1 MVMNLNLVSYKT
13 ETDQTGKTS
22 PREMCEQSNY
32 TIPPE
37 LQETLLD
44 FTVHYL
50 VEKPPDII
58 DFAMEFFSR
67 LQAKR
72 NNSHLQQSEDE
83 DMESEEEVDFD
94 EPVYNNSQ
102 YRRKSVFV
110 EPYNPEDDEGEDTK
124 VVHPKSDEQRSRLQ
138 DRVQTCVLFK
148 AMDDSQLGDV
158 IDAMF
163 EMKVEAG
170 QFIIRQD
177 EEVADFFYVVETG
190 VYSALQGDD
199 LKTVFTYENEGYFGE
214 LALLYNMPRAA
225 SIRAETDGSL
235 WALDRQTF
243 RKIVLKSAFQKR
255 KMYESFLENVSL
267 LECLEKYER
276 ENIADALVSQA
287 YSAGDIVVKQGDR
300 ANGMYFVET
309 GTLVVLKQMD
319 GEEKPQQVNELQ
331 PGKYF
336 GELGLVNHAPRQATV
351 VARDDVRVAFLD
363 ALAFERLL
371 GPCMGIM
378 KRNERELQE
387 MMRRTFGSKASD
399 F

>member
-1 MVMNLNLVSYKT
+1 MNLNLVRTDWT
-13 ETDQTGKTS
+13 ETDKAGQAT
-22 PREMCEQSNY
+22 PREMCEQNF
-32 TIPPE
+32 TIPAE

-58 DFAMEFFSR
+58 DFAMDFFSR

-72 NNSHLQQSEDE
+72 NNSQLQNSEDE

-94 EPVYNNSQ
+94 EPVYNNSL
-102 YRRKSVFV
+102 YRRKSVFA
-110 EPYNPEDDEGEDTK
+110 EAYNPEEDEGEETK

-138 DRVQTCVLFK
+138 SRVQTCLLFK
-148 AMDDSQLGDV
+148 ALDDSQLGDV

-163 EMKVEAG
+163 EQKVEAG
-170 QFIIRQD
+170 QFIIRQKQD
-177 EEVADFFYVVETG
+177 GDFFYVVETG
-190 VYSALQGDD
+190 VYSALIETPDDD
-199 LKTVFTYENEGYFGE
+199 LKTVFTYENEGNFGE

-225 SIRAETDGSL
+225 SVRAETDGSL

-287 YSAGDIVVKQGDR
+287 YSPGDIVVKQGDR
-300 ANGMYFVET
+300 GDGMYFVET
-309 GTLVVLKQMD
+309 GRLAVLKLMD
-319 GEEKPQQVNELQ
+319 GEEKEVNELH

-336 GELGLVNHAPRQATV
+336 GELALVNHAPRQATV

-363 ALAFERLL
+363 AVAFERLL

-378 KRNERELQE
+378 KRNEHQLKE

>member
-1 MVMNLNLVSYKT
+1 
-13 ETDQTGKTS
+13 
-22 PREMCEQSNY
+22 
-32 TIPPE
+32 
-37 LQETLLD
+37 
-44 FTVHYL
+44 
-50 VEKPPDII
+50 
-58 DFAMEFFSR
+58 
-67 LQAKR
+67 
-72 NNSHLQQSEDE
+72 
-83 DMESEEEVDFD
+83 MESEEEVDFD
-94 EPVYNNSQ
+94 EPVYNNSL
-102 YRRKSVFV
+102 YRRKSVFA
-110 EPYNPEDDEGEDTK
+110 EAYNPEEDEGEETK

-138 DRVQTCVLFK
+138 GRVQTCVLFK

-287 YSAGDIVVKQGDR
+287 YSPGDIVVKQGDR
-300 ANGMYFVET
+300 GDGMYFVET
-309 GTLVVLKQMD
+309 GRLAVLKLMD
-319 GEEKPQQVNELQ
+319 GEEKEVNELH

-336 GELGLVNHAPRQATV
+336 GELALVNHAPRQATV
-351 VARDDVRVAFLD
+351 VARDDVKVAFLD

-371 GPCMGIM
+371 GPCMGIL
-378 KRNERELQE
+378 KRNETELKD
-387 MMRRTFGSKASD
+387 MMRRTF
-399 F
+399 